1 MQDFMQNSGNR
12 KLSQKYNNLNG
23 KKYMLPVAFALN
35 HEILIKNLTVVI
47 GPSVS
52 KMVGKK

>member
-35 HEILIKNLTVVI
+35 HEILIVKDGGKEVI
-47 GPSVS
+47 LNKTGY
-52 KMVGKK
+52 